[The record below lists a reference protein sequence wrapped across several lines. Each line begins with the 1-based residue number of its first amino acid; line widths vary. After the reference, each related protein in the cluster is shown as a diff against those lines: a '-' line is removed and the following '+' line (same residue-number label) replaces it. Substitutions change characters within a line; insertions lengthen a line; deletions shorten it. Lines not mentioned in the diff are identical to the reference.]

1 LVFAGLPK
9 TKATTTTTPTK
20 TNSSA
25 KVYFIKSRESDT
37 VIDSYFAQTTS
48 SYLHVKLGIAMLTT
62 FGLIG
67 TGAHQAGFFD
77 IETEPTS
84 VVCAHDNHDNVEVG
98 NVQVDL
104 NLKGEK

>member
-1 LVFAGLPK
+1 MDKKQDKYEL
-9 TKATTTTTPTK
+9 
-20 TNSSA
+20 
-25 KVYFIKSRESDT
+25 KV
-37 VIDSYFAQTTS
+37 DSKYS
-48 SYLHVKLGIAMLTT
+48 KYMKLLIAALTAL
-62 FGLIG
+62 GLIG

>member
-1 LVFAGLPK
+1 MGKKQDKYEL
-9 TKATTTTTPTK
+9 
-20 TNSSA
+20 
-25 KVYFIKSRESDT
+25 KVGSKYGK
-37 VIDSYFAQTTS
+37 YM
-48 SYLHVKLGIAMLTT
+48 KLLIAALTAL
-62 FGLIG
+62 GLIG

-77 IETEPTS
+77 IEAEPTS

>member
-1 LVFAGLPK
+1 MQDLQ
-9 TKATTTTTPTK
+9 T
-20 TNSSA
+20 
-25 KVYFIKSRESDT
+25 VYPE
-37 VIDSYFAQTTS
+37 
-48 SYLHVKLGIAMLTT
+48 LGIAMLTT

-77 IETEPTS
+77 IESEPTS

-104 NLKGEK
+104 LMVCQKQKQL